1 MCVLL
6 IHHRVRAD
14 APVVLLAN
22 RDEDYDRAFDP
33 PSRWPG
39 PAGILAPRDRR
50 ASGTWL
56 GANAAG
62 LVVAIT
68 NRPADGPP
76 RRLRS
81 RGLLVADVLA
91 HPDAGRA
98 GRWLEAHLRMHSYDP
113 FNLLVLDRT
122 SGMVVHH
129 DEEGPRTLPVTPGT
143 HTLTNFHDWDVAP
156 VPTEG
161 AHRPGE
167 TLAALLTRL
176 EALAADRTTPLP
188 GDHRIC
194 KVGRTRGTVSSTVL
208 VLPKDPAK
216 PARMRFAAGPPHA
229 TPFQDVVV
237 AGA

>member
-1 MCVLL
+1 MR
-6 IHHRVRAD
+6 RV
-14 APVVLLAN
+14 V
-22 RDEDYDRAFDP
+22 
-33 PSRWPG
+33 
-39 PAGILAPRDRR
+39 
-50 ASGTWL
+50 
-56 GANAAG
+56 G
-62 LVVAIT
+62 L
-68 NRPADGPP
+68 R
-76 RRLRS
+76 
-81 RGLLVADVLA
+81 
-91 HPDAGRA
+91 
-98 GRWLEAHLRMHSYDP
+98 
-113 FNLLVLDRT
+113 
-122 SGMVVHH
+122 
-129 DEEGPRTLPVTPGT
+129 LPVTPGT

-161 AHRPGE
+161 APRPGE